1 MESPEAYEIVAELL
15 LDTLKSFMVSLPL
28 INSFMRPEGIIPPHA
43 MQIPII
49 LSDNASAFNYRCFQQ
64 KVTHL
69 V

>member
-1 MESPEAYEIVAELL
+1 
-15 LDTLKSFMVSLPL
+15 MVSLPL
-28 INSFMRPEGIIPPHA
+28 INSFMHPEGSIPPHA

-49 LSDNASAFNYRCFQQ
+49 LSDNASATYYRSFQQ